1 MDAHRSPRVER
12 SAVGSIVSLM
22 VALWTLVSSCC
33 RVLVLLLLRFLLR
46 GVNHANL
53 SAAVREVG
61 LSAVLAEGE
70 TPHYFENVVARKEGP
85 DLLPPQRT
93 DQKARLTVRFDLA
106 SAALK
111 NERK

>member
-1 MDAHRSPRVER
+1 MDAHRSPRAER
-12 SAVGSIVSLM
+12 STGGSIVSPL
-22 VALWTLVSSCC
+22 VTLWTLVSSCC

-53 SAAVREVG
+53 SAAFREVG

-70 TPHYFENVVARKEGP
+70 TPHYVVARKEGP

-106 SAALK
+106 SVALK
-111 NERK
+111 NEWK

>member
-1 MDAHRSPRVER
+1 MDAHRSPRAER
-12 SAVGSIVSLM
+12 STGGSIVSLL
-22 VALWTLVSSCC
+22 VTLWTLVSSCC

-53 SAAVREVG
+53 SAALRVVG

-70 TPHYFENVVARKEGP
+70 THLYFEDVVARKEVP

-106 SAALK
+106 PAALK
-111 NERK
+111 NEWK